1 MSTIVYQDFQSYSD
15 SNIIETA
22 MLKLKVP
29 TPTTIV
35 ENINTSNEKC
45 WSSVQNLSSIN
56 YSKEMENSYIHRLNE
71 HSLALCTENLGSETG
86 TDQTIDNNIFSFS
99 SQEFKTE
106 QSNYNKVMSY
116 KNTQTSRKLPPPLTT
131 LRGSNSLQCRP
142 YREGGR
148 LVIKAVETPKIHTYF
163 HAERR
168 NGRLR
173 LCFLNDENSVPT
185 IDEEDGEL
193 EAENDV
199 FEHEIN
205 DDEERGE
212 EEEEEEEEEENG
224 LHMKR
229 DMDGN
234 NCDIEAEIGIVN
246 CQRVSRC
253 KEGRQG
259 KKTFCDWRN
268 PLWVATS

>member
-1 MSTIVYQDFQSYSD
+1 MD
-15 SNIIETA
+15 
-22 MLKLKVP
+22 
-29 TPTTIV
+29 
-35 ENINTSNEKC
+35 
-45 WSSVQNLSSIN
+45 
-56 YSKEMENSYIHRLNE
+56 NSYIHPLCKRLNE

-86 TDQTIDNNIFSFS
+86 TDQAIDNNIFSFS
-99 SQEFKTE
+99 SREFKTE

-116 KNTQTSRKLPPPLTT
+116 KNTQTSRKLPPLLTT

-148 LVIKAVETPKIHTYF
+148 LVIKAVEAPQIRTYF
-163 HAERR
+163 HAERS

-173 LCFLNDENSVPT
+173 LCFLNDENSVPM
-185 IDEEDGEL
+185 IDEEDGEI
-193 EAENDV
+193 EAENEV
-199 FEHEIN
+199 FEREIN

-212 EEEEEEEEEENG
+212 EEEEENG
-224 LHMKR
+224 MYMKR

-234 NCDIEAEIGIVN
+234 NYDIEAEIGIVN

-268 PLWVATS
+268 PFWVATS

>member
-1 MSTIVYQDFQSYSD
+1 
-15 SNIIETA
+15 
-22 MLKLKVP
+22 
-29 TPTTIV
+29 
-35 ENINTSNEKC
+35 
-45 WSSVQNLSSIN
+45 
-56 YSKEMENSYIHRLNE
+56 MENSYIHRLNE

-86 TDQTIDNNIFSFS
+86 TDQAIDNNIFSFS
-99 SQEFKTE
+99 SREFKTE

-116 KNTQTSRKLPPPLTT
+116 KNTQTSRKLPPLLTT

-148 LVIKAVETPKIHTYF
+148 LVIKAVETPQIRTYF
-163 HAERR
+163 HAERS

-173 LCFLNDENSVPT
+173 LCFLNDEKSVPT
-185 IDEEDGEL
+185 IDEENGEL

-199 FEHEIN
+199 FEREIN

-212 EEEEEEEEEENG
+212 EEEEEENG
-224 LHMKR
+224 LYMN
-229 DMDGN
+229 GN
-234 NCDIEAEIGIVN
+234 NYDIEAEIGIVN
-246 CQRVSRC
+246 CQRVGRC
-253 KEGRQG
+253 KDGRQG